1 MLSILLVSV
10 IIILVFFFYKP
21 AAQGSA
27 IKDCGTNMDCF
38 IDAARN
44 CQKAKTKF
52 TSEVN
57 IFGIEQKT
65 FSNYELKGMQSGK
78 CVFYFI
84 TENVELKFSEELV
97 QQMKSGGASQAEID
111 KQLEESQN
119 LATTHIEGNVPGGE
133 NDVIGEQTVVPQ
145 IDGQKRRRGE

>member
-1 MLSILLVSV
+1 
-10 IIILVFFFYKP
+10 
-21 AAQGSA
+21 
-27 IKDCGTNMDCF
+27 MDCF

-119 LATTHIEGNVPGGE
+119 LATTHIEGKDGTCNFETQRLVSLFTQWKKGTFSTKDFK
-133 NDVIGEQTVVPQ
+133 DVDCSGRYFEY
-145 IDGQKRRRGE
+145 EY